1 MTGTSGQPRDGECRK
16 CEPILASYVDGVAP
30 AADRERIE
38 KHLEACA
45 CCRDWLGRER
55 AAHEALRTRRSGL
68 RTCASEHLKARCA
81 AHAARK
87 AATPASRFTAGAPR
101 RSAITRWVP
110 MSLAAALL
118 LAVAGVFGLGI
129 TSPAQALALQTTVDH
144 AKCTRFHM
152 TEGLADPVT
161 TARHWQERFGWPL
174 RLPAAP
180 EPSADEGAPQLRT
193 VRRCA
198 VTDGR
203 VAHLMY
209 SYQGEPLSVYVLPK
223 RALVDEPQFVRRFKH
238 ETVMWSQGDRT
249 YIIVSNG
256 QPDGLQRMMTYVR
269 AAAY

>member
-1 MTGTSGQPRDGECRK
+1 
-16 CEPILASYVDGVAP
+16 
-30 AADRERIE
+30 
-38 KHLEACA
+38 
-45 CCRDWLGRER
+45 
-55 AAHEALRTRRSGL
+55 
-68 RTCASEHLKARCA
+68 
-81 AHAARK
+81 
-87 AATPASRFTAGAPR
+87 
-101 RSAITRWVP
+101 
-110 MSLAAALL
+110 
-118 LAVAGVFGLGI
+118 
-129 TSPAQALALQTTVDH
+129 
-144 AKCTRFHM
+144 M
-152 TEGLADPVT
+152 TEGITDPVT

-174 RLPAAP
+174 RLPTAAD
-180 EPSADEGAPQLRT
+180 PSADAGAPQLRT

-256 QPDGLQRMMTYVR
+256 QPDGLQRMMAYVR

>member
-1 MTGTSGQPRDGECRK
+1 MNGTSGRPRDGGCRQ
-16 CEPILASYVDGVAP
+16 CEPIMASYVDGVAP
-30 AADRERIE
+30 VADRERIE
-38 KHLEACA
+38 KHLEVCA

-55 AAHEALRTRRSGL
+55 AAHDALRARRSGL

-87 AATPASRFTAGAPR
+87 ASAPVTSFTARAPR
-101 RSAITRWVP
+101 RSVIPRWAP

-129 TSPAQALALQTTVDH
+129 TNPAQALALQTTVDH
-144 AKCTRFHM
+144 VKCTRLHM
-152 TEGLADPVT
+152 TEGVVDPVA
-161 TARHWQERFGWPL
+161 TARQWQERFGWPL
-174 RLPAAP
+174 RLPTAAA
-180 EPSADEGAPQLRT
+180 EPAAQDTPQLRT

-203 VAHLMY
+203 IAHLMF
-209 SYQGEPLSVYVLPK
+209 SYQGQPLSVYVLPK
-223 RALVDEPQFVRRFKH
+223 RALLDGAQFVRRFQH

-256 QPDGLQRMMTYVR
+256 QPEGLQRMMAHVR

>member
-1 MTGTSGQPRDGECRK
+1 MNGTGGESRDCECQH
-16 CEPILASYVDGVAP
+16 CEPIMASYVDGVAP
-30 AADRERIE
+30 AGDRERIE
-38 KHLEACA
+38 KHLESCA
-45 CCRDWLGRER
+45 CCRDWLARER
-55 AAHEALRTRRSGL
+55 VAHEALRARRAGL

-87 AATPASRFTAGAPR
+87 SAASLKAIPAATR
-101 RSAITRWVP
+101 RSMVTRWAP

-118 LAVAGVFGLGI
+118 LAVAGVFGLGL

-144 AKCTRFHM
+144 VKCTRFHM
-152 TEGLADPVT
+152 TEGLADPV
-161 TARHWQERFGWPL
+161 ASAQHWQARFGWPL
-174 RLPAAP
+174 RLPTP
-180 EPSADEGAPQLRT
+180 TSSPDPDSPQLRT

-223 RALVDEPQFVRRFKH
+223 RALVDEARFVRRFHH

-249 YIIVSNG
+249 YIIVSSG
-256 QPDGLQRMMTYVR
+256 QPDGLQRMMAYVR

>member
-1 MTGTSGQPRDGECRK
+1 MTGTSGEPRDGECRK
-16 CEPILASYVDGVAP
+16 CEPILAAYVDGVAP

-55 AAHEALRTRRSGL
+55 SAHEALRARRSGL

-87 AATPASRFTAGAPR
+87 AAAPASRFTARAPR
-101 RSAITRWVP
+101 QSAIRRWAP

-129 TSPAQALALQTTVDH
+129 TNPAQALALQTTVDH

-152 TEGLADPVT
+152 TEGVADPVT
-161 TARHWQERFGWPL
+161 TARHWEERFGWPL
-174 RLPAAP
+174 RLPAATEQP
-180 EPSADEGAPQLRT
+180 ATGDAPQLRT

-203 VAHLMY
+203 VAHLMF
-209 SYQGEPLSVYVLPK
+209 SYQGQPLSVYVLPK
-223 RALVDEPQFVRRFKH
+223 RALVDQAQFVRRFQH

-256 QPDGLQRMMTYVR
+256 QADGLQRMMAHVR